1 MKLRRLFIGLLC
13 FASCSSWAALTR
25 VTDTDS
31 LTLALGKAQDGDT
44 IVLATAVY
52 SGSFSVTQSIH
63 LKGEAGATLDAQR
76 HGSALIVEAAKVTIE
91 GLNIRH
97 WGRDLYY
104 RDAGILLK
112 QGADNVLIT
121 ANRLEGEGF
130 GIYGEHIDAPEILAN
145 SISGNGAI
153 YVLDRGDGIYLKHVT
168 APQIHNNQLI
178 FVRDGVY
185 LESVNHS
192 RISENQFTKL
202 QYGIHYMYTQ
212 TDEAWQNQAIAVD
225 GGYALMSST
234 DIYLH
239 HNRVTQARDFGI
251 LLNITESCHVQANS
265 ISNIHNPKGTVE
277 LGNEGKGIFI
287 YAAQNNRIEDNEFGH
302 SDTGISMAM
311 GGEKNR
317 LWRNRIV
324 ENQTQVKY
332 VGDAQLEW
340 SYQGQGNYW
349 SQYQGWD
356 LDSDGIGDLV
366 HRPNDSL
373 DKLFWLYP
381 EAKLLME
388 SPVVLLLRW
397 VERQFQPQVTS
408 GISDSFP
415 LMHWDEPVQ
424 VDGVSR

>member
-1 MKLRRLFIGLLC
+1 MKLRLVLIWLLC
-13 FASCSSWAALTR
+13 FASFGTWAALLR

-31 LTLALGKAQDGDT
+31 LTLALNKAQAGDT
-44 IVLATAVY
+44 LVLATGVY
-52 SGSFSVTQSIH
+52 EGSFKVTQSIS
-63 LKGEAGATLDAQR
+63 LKGEIGATLDALRQ
-76 HGSALIVEAAKVTIE
+76 GSALVIEAPQVSIE

-104 RDAGILLK
+104 RDAAILLK
-112 QGADNVLIT
+112 KGADNVLIKG
-121 ANRLEGEGF
+121 NRLVGDGF
-130 GIYGEHIDAPEILAN
+130 GIYGEQLNSPTITNN

-153 YVLDRGDGIYLKHVT
+153 HVLDRGDGIYLKHVNS
-168 APQIHNNQLI
+168 PQIDRNQLI

-185 LESVNHS
+185 LESVTHS
-192 RISENQFTKL
+192 RIYENQFTKL

-212 TDEAWQNQAIAVD
+212 ADEAWQNQAIAVD
-225 GGYALMSST
+225 GGYALMNST
-234 DIYLH
+234 HIYLH

-251 LLNITESCHVQANS
+251 LLNITEASHVQANVAS
-265 ISNIHNPKGTVE
+265 QIHNPKGTVE

-287 YAAQNNRIEDNEFGH
+287 YAAQHNRIQDNEFSY

-311 GGEKNR
+311 GGEENR
-317 LWRNRIV
+317 LWHNRIMS
-324 ENQTQVKY
+324 NQTQVKY
-332 VGDAQLEW
+332 VGESQLEW

-349 SQYQGWD
+349 SEYQGWD
-356 LDSDGIGDLV
+356 LNGDGLGDIV

-397 VERQFQPQVTS
+397 VERQFKPQVTS

-415 LMHWDEPVQ
+415 LMQRGAHVLI
-424 VDGVSR
+424 DGGSR

>member
-1 MKLRRLFIGLLC
+1 MKLRLLLIGLLC
-13 FASCSSWAALTR
+13 FASFASWAALLR

-31 LTLALGKAQDGDT
+31 LTLALSNAQAGDT
-44 IVLATAVY
+44 LVLATGVY
-52 SGSFSVTQSIH
+52 EGSFKVTQSIS
-63 LKGEAGATLDAQR
+63 LKGEMGATLDALRQ
-76 HGSALIVEAAKVTIE
+76 GSALIIEAPKVSIE

-104 RDAGILLK
+104 RDAAILLK
-112 QGADNVLIT
+112 QGADNVLIKG
-121 ANRLEGEGF
+121 NRLVGDGF
-130 GIYGEHIDAPEILAN
+130 GIYGEQLNSPIITNN

-153 YVLDRGDGIYLKHVT
+153 YVLDRGDGIYLKHVN
-168 APQIHNNQLI
+168 APQIDRNQLI

-185 LESVNHS
+185 LESVTQS
-192 RISENQFTKL
+192 RIYENQFAKL

-212 TDEAWQNQAIAVD
+212 ADEAWQNQAIAVD
-225 GGYALMSST
+225 GGYALMNST
-234 DIYLH
+234 HIYLH

-251 LLNITESCHVQANS
+251 LLNITEASHIQANIAS
-265 ISNIHNPKGTVE
+265 QIHNPKGTVE

-287 YAAQNNRIEDNEFGH
+287 YAAQNNRIQDNEFSH
-302 SDTGISMAM
+302 SDTGISIAM
-311 GGEKNR
+311 GGEENR
-317 LWRNRIV
+317 LWHNRIMA
-324 ENQTQVKY
+324 NQTQVKY
-332 VGDAQLEW
+332 VGETQLEW

-349 SQYQGWD
+349 SEYQGWD
-356 LDSDGIGDLV
+356 LNGDGLGDIA

-415 LMHWDEPVQ
+415 LMRPNTVSLI
-424 VDGVSR
+424 DGGSR

>member
-1 MKLRRLFIGLLC
+1 MKLRLLLIGLLC
-13 FASCSSWAALTR
+13 FASFSSWAALLR

-31 LTLALGKAQDGDT
+31 LTLALSNAQAGDT
-44 IVLATAVY
+44 LVLATGVY
-52 SGSFSVTQSIH
+52 EGSFKVTQSIS
-63 LKGEAGATLDAQR
+63 LKGEMGATLDALRQ
-76 HGSALIVEAAKVTIE
+76 GSALIIEAPKVSIE

-104 RDAGILLK
+104 RDAAILLK
-112 QGADNVLIT
+112 QGADNVLIKG
-121 ANRLEGEGF
+121 NRLVGDGF
-130 GIYGEHIDAPEILAN
+130 GIYGEQLNSPIITDN

-153 YVLDRGDGIYLKHVT
+153 YVLDRGDGIYLKHVN
-168 APQIHNNQLI
+168 APQIDRNQLI

-185 LESVNHS
+185 LESVTQS
-192 RISENQFTKL
+192 RIYENQFAKL

-212 TDEAWQNQAIAVD
+212 ADEAWQNQAIAVD
-225 GGYALMSST
+225 GGYALMNST
-234 DIYLH
+234 HIYLH

-251 LLNITESCHVQANS
+251 LLNITEASHIQANIAS
-265 ISNIHNPKGTVE
+265 QIHNPKGTVE

-287 YAAQNNRIEDNEFGH
+287 YAAQNNRIQDNEFSH
-302 SDTGISMAM
+302 SDTGISIAM
-311 GGEKNR
+311 GGEENR
-317 LWRNRIV
+317 LWHNRIMA
-324 ENQTQVKY
+324 NQTQVKY
-332 VGDAQLEW
+332 VGETQQEW
-340 SYQGQGNYW
+340 SFQGQGNYW
-349 SQYQGWD
+349 SEYQGWD
-356 LDSDGIGDLV
+356 LNGDGLGDIA

-415 LMHWDEPVQ
+415 LMRPNTVSLI
-424 VDGVSR
+424 DGGSR